1 MIKLRKKY
9 LFVPL
14 LIFIAA
20 ILAAFFLLEKNEPAR
35 DLPWELTLVNYENK
49 IPDDYKFSLS
59 KLPNGLEVDSRIYV
73 QLMLM
78 LEDMESEGIY
88 AVVGEGYRTSEAQ
101 QKMMDDRISA
111 YINEGYSEKK
121 AQRLAEQYVAKDGFS
136 EHQLGLA
143 VDINADKA
151 RSTNDEVYS
160 WLAENAYQYGFIE
173 RYPQDKENTTKIAYE
188 PWHYRFV
195 GLDAAKEIYG
205 SKLSLEEYT
214 EKYRK

>member
-20 ILAAFFLLEKNEPAR
+20 ILAAFFLFEKNEPAR

-101 QKMMDDRISA
+101 QSMMDDKISA
-111 YINEGYSEKK
+111 YINEGCSEKK
-121 AQRLAEQYVAKDGFS
+121 AKR
-136 EHQLGLA
+136 LA

-151 RSTNDEVYS
+151 RSSNDEVYS

>member
-1 MIKLRKKY
+1 MRKKY

-20 ILAAFFLLEKNEPAR
+20 ILAAFFLLEKNKSAR

-59 KLPNGLEVDSRIYV
+59 KFPNGLEVDSRIYV

-143 VDINADKA
+143 VDINADKS
-151 RSTNDEVYS
+151 RSENDEVYS
-160 WLAENAYQYGFIE
+160 WLAENAYKYGFIE
-173 RYPQDKENTTKIAYE
+173 RYPQDKENITKIAYE

-195 GLDAAKEIYG
+195 GIDAAKEIYG

>member
-1 MIKLRKKY
+1 MRKKY

-20 ILAAFFLLEKNEPAR
+20 ILAAFFLFEKNKPAR

-101 QKMMDDRISA
+101 QSMMDDKISA
-111 YINEGYSEKK
+111 YINEGCSEKK
-121 AQRLAEQYVAKDGFS
+121 AKRLAEQYVAKDGFS

-143 VDINADKA
+143 VDINADKS
-151 RSTNDEVYS
+151 RSSNDEVYS
-160 WLAENAYQYGFIE
+160 WLAENAYKYGFIE

-205 SKLSLEEYT
+205 SKLSLEEYI